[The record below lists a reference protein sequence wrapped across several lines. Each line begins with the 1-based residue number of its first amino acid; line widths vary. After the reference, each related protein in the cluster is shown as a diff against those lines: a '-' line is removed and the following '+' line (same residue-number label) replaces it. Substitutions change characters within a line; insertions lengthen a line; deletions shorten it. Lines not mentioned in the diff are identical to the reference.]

1 MFRNMIIAILPI
13 VVLLWGTP
21 ALADAD
27 AGINECPVGLVSGKT
42 LDDEFGPSSQ
52 GLTRCLDKR
61 KTVKLVMQIN
71 KFCGASVP
79 NSACT
84 RAYGLGNL
92 SAMVRDY
99 EITHGMVVGKDYEMA
114 VVVHSGGGMIVVKND
129 GLDGNG
135 APVTGRNQ
143 FEGAVKTLI
152 GQGVKFY
159 FCQNT
164 TRGMIRGNRLPS
176 ATDTTGGATAELIDG
191 VQYVTAGLTAIG
203 DFESRGY
210 SYVQP

>member
-1 MFRNMIIAILPI
+1 MFKNMIIAILPLT
-13 VVLLWGTP
+13 VLFWGTP
-21 ALADAD
+21 VLADPD
-27 AGINECPVGLVSGKT
+27 HGIIECPVGLVSGMT

-52 GLTRCLDKR
+52 DLTRCLDKR

-92 SAMVRDY
+92 SAMVKDY
-99 EITHGMVVGKDYEMA
+99 EITHGMVVGQDYEMA
-114 VVVHSGGGMIVVKND
+114 VVVHSGGGMIVVKD
-129 GLDGNG
+129 EGLDGNG

-143 FEGAVKTLI
+143 FQGAVETLI
-152 GQGVKFY
+152 AQGVKFY

-164 TRGMIRGNRLPS
+164 TRGMVRFNVLPS
-176 ATDTTGGATAELIDG
+176 TSDSTGGATAELIDG
-191 VQYVTAGLTAIG
+191 VGYVTAGLTAIG